1 MNKTLIS
8 VYPSCLSTLAHNDVT
23 LHEVYDKIKN
33 DEVLRHRTVNYR
45 KAIEANLP
53 AKQLKKLK
61 AEMFPMLMP
70 AARFKG
76 GRDMEHLDSYT
87 CLCQCDIDNIPPDIM
102 EEAKRRVRQLTFVS
116 MYHVSM
122 GGNGLHIYYFY
133 QIPNSGLTPQVYQ
146 QAFIQGNECIANAIP
161 ADYDAAVGNANHG
174 SSICHDP
181 EAWFNPD
188 AEPFKVDMTLVAKK
202 RGKNDRLA
210 NDTAI
215 TEKDWSA
222 QWTAEKVF
230 AYALACVKKSSTGDF
245 AHGNRNRFLVRLAMT
260 LSDFGMEQ
268 QHAAQLMEQEY
279 ASQYGEESI
288 PSLVDGC
295 YKTAAPMYGRKA
307 LPDAHGKKGGERKG
321 DVKILLAADFLRNQ
335 GLKFDVITHKLK
347 RKDMMDVTD
356 RDINSML
363 LACNV
368 ETGQN
373 ISAQTFRAALMSN
386 CIPEFN
392 PLRDYLDEVVKNCK
406 AEPNGTSYIDQVA
419 GMVHVTK
426 PPQAHPH
433 PLPEEGGTDGGS
445 EAALPPTG
453 GQGGRVSFLWLTCF
467 RKWFVSMVAS
477 WMDPKVVNQQMLVL
491 IGPQGIFKST
501 WLDVLIPDELVTY
514 RCRQSG
520 TNFGDKDEQLR
531 CAEFAMVN
539 YDEFDRLSS
548 SDLDNLKSLIT
559 TPDVNIRAPYGSTK
573 ERRVRIASYCASGN
587 KFQFLTDQTGN
598 RRFLPFYVERI
609 DSPFDHPID
618 HRRLYAEAVRLVNEG
633 FVYWFTTEEIQHLSH
648 YVEQFADRSPE
659 EELLD
664 VYFDLPRPVGK
675 ETRTVH
681 FLTTSEIQ
689 AKLITYGNIHR
700 PIPLR
705 TLCQVLDNKGFQRM
719 RNGNRR
725 GYLVVELEA
734 TEINSRRIAVSAD
747 MPF

>member
-1 MNKTLIS
+1 MKNIKIS
-8 VYPSCLSTLAHNDVT
+8 VYPNCLSTLAHNDVT
-23 LHEVYDKIKN
+23 LKDVYDIIRN
-33 DEVLRHRTVNYR
+33 DEVLRQRTVNYR
-45 KAIEANLP
+45 KAIDADLP

-61 AEMFPMLMP
+61 AEQFPMLMP
-70 AARFKG
+70 AARFKN
-76 GRDMEHLDSYT
+76 GREMEHLVSYT
-87 CLCQCDIDNIPPDIM
+87 CLCQCDIDNIPSDIM
-102 EEAKRRVRQLTFVS
+102 EEAKRRVRELPFVV

-122 GGNGLHIYYFY
+122 SGNGLHVYYFY
-133 QIPNSGLTPQVYQ
+133 QIPNCGLTPQVYQ
-146 QAFIQGNECIANAIP
+146 QAFIQGNELIANAIP
-161 ADYDAAVGNANHG
+161 ADYDPAVGKANHG

-181 EAWFNPD
+181 EAWINPD
-188 AEPFKVDMTLVAKK
+188 AEPLKVDMTQACKK
-202 RGKNDRLA
+202 RGKNDRIA
-210 NDTAI
+210 NDNAT
-215 TEKDWSA
+215 TEKDWSP
-222 QWTAEKVF
+222 QWTVEKVF
-230 AYALACVKKSSTGDF
+230 AFAQACVNKSSTGEF
-245 AHGNRNRFLVRLAMT
+245 AHGNRNNFLVRLAMT

-268 QHAAQLMEQEY
+268 DHAAQLMKQEY

-288 PSLVDGC
+288 PSLVAGC
-295 YKTAAPMYGRKA
+295 YKTAAAMHGRRA
-307 LPDAHGKKGGERKG
+307 LPDGKGKKDGDRKG
-321 DVKILLAADFLRNQ
+321 DVKMLLAADFLRSQ

-347 RKDMMDVTD
+347 RTDMTDLTD

-392 PLRDYLDEVVKNCK
+392 PLNDYLDGAVKACE
-406 AEPNGTSYIDQVA
+406 AEAGGTSYIDQVA
-419 GMVHVTK
+419 GMVHVTA
-426 PPQAHPH
+426 PPLAYSSVHS
-433 PLPEEGGTDGGS
+433 EEMGVG
-445 EAALPPTG
+445 A
-453 GQGGRVSFLWLTCF
+453 LWLTCF

-477 WMDPKVVNQQMLVL
+477 WMNPKVVNQQMLVL

-501 WLDVLIPDELVTY
+501 WLDALIPDELVTY

-548 SDLDNLKSLIT
+548 ADLDNLKSLIT

-573 ERRVRIASYCASGN
+573 ERRVRLASYCASGN

-609 DSPFDHPID
+609 DSPFDNPID
-618 HRRLYAEAVRLVNEG
+618 HRRLYAEAVRMVEDG
-633 FVYWFTTEEIQHLSH
+633 FAYWFTTDEIQQFSH
-648 YVEQFADRSPE
+648 YVEQFADRTPE

-664 VYFDLPRPVGK
+664 VYFDMPRPVGK

-689 AKLITYGNIHR
+689 AKLISYGNLHR

-705 TLCQVLDNKGFQRM
+705 TLCQILDNKGYQRM

-734 TEINSRRIAVSAD
+734 TEINSRRMMVSAD